1 MSQKITEI
9 PTPYYLFN
17 EKRFAT
23 ILETYQQI
31 GDVYYP
37 VKANDDDLIVEAA
50 IKNSCCFEV
59 DSIAHIRMLV
69 NEKGV
74 DASRILYSYPIREE
88 KDIKEAVILG
98 IKKFVVDSIDE
109 YVKINR
115 YLDDGEF
122 LIRLNVV
129 DILGSDLPPH
139 KNKWGLSVQ
148 DAQRLIKKINY
159 DGKPVLGISFYLF
172 EDIAKPKM
180 LKLILKKV
188 SKEFAGFSLKCLNI
202 GGGFSA
208 QELAEFKNLIDD
220 TRLNI
225 GAERIIVEP
234 GRFLLNPCIDMI
246 VSVIAI
252 KKVGASRLVFINAG
266 IYSGLIDVVIKGRR
280 FDICDF
286 EKESIGNYESTLVC
300 GDSSDVSDFLGEY
313 ELRSN
318 LKVRDQLM
326 IKECGSYSNVMQTN
340 FYKKGRIEMKVEDR
354 IC

>member
-1 MSQKITEI
+1 MFQKINEI

-17 EKRFAT
+17 EEKFAT

-50 IKNSCCFEV
+50 IKNSCCYEV

-69 NEKGV
+69 NEKGIN
-74 DASRILYSYPIREE
+74 ASQILYSYPIREE
-88 KDIKEAVILG
+88 KDIEEAVILG
-98 IKKFVVDSIDE
+98 IKRFVVDSTDE
-109 YVKINR
+109 YEKINK
-115 YLDDGEF
+115 YLDNGEF
-122 LIRLNVV
+122 MIRLNVV
-129 DILGSDLPPH
+129 DILGADLPPH
-139 KNKWGLSVQ
+139 RNKWGLSIQ
-148 DAQRLIKKINY
+148 NAQKLIKKIKY
-159 DGKPVLGISFYLF
+159 DGKTVVGISFYLF
-172 EDIAKPKM
+172 EDIAKRKN
-180 LKLILKKV
+180 LKLLLKIV
-188 SKEFAGFSLKCLNI
+188 SKEFAGFSLKYLNI

-208 QELAEFKNLIDD
+208 QELVEFKNILDD
-220 TRLNI
+220 TRLKI
-225 GAERIIVEP
+225 GADKIIVEP

-252 KKVGASRLVFINAG
+252 KRVGASKLVFINAG
-266 IYSGLIDVVIKGRR
+266 IYSGLIDVKIKGRQ

-286 EKESIGNYESTLVC
+286 EKKSIDAYETTLVC

-318 LKVRDQLM
+318 LKVRDQLI
-326 IKECGSYSNVMQTN
+326 IKECGSYSNVMQTS
-340 FYKKGRIEMKVEDR
+340 FYKKSRIEMKVKDK